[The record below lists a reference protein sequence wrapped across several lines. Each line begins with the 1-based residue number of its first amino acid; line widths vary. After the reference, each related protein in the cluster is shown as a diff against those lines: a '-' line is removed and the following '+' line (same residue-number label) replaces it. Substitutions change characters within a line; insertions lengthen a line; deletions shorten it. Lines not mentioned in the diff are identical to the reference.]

1 MTNQGL
7 AHARALGDA
16 VLMEGYALYPF
27 RASAPKN
34 RYRWAFGVLA
44 PRAWSEAGGCEPSWL
59 EAQVLVAGT
68 PTRLAGQLR
77 LFQIDRRSVE
87 DEAGRPVAALERG
100 GERVVAWDEG
110 RLHELDFE
118 VTGAPHQT
126 QDFALAGDRDV
137 EALPGGRV
145 VRERRA
151 LRGQLQITV
160 EPVAASQPLTRVSI
174 RVENLTPWDEVDA
187 PRERAMGAAFAS
199 THLVIGV
206 EDGELLSLID
216 PPDWARDAAASCRN
230 TRTFPVLAGPP
241 GAHDVMLAAPII
253 LYDHA
258 QLAPES
264 PGDMCDAT
272 EIDELL
278 ALRTLTLT
286 DDEKRQARA
295 TDARAAAIV
304 DRVEALPDEWLAR
317 LHGAARELHAGEMV
331 PRAAS
336 LLVPGRKVRLRAP
349 TRTTDAQDLLYAG
362 HVATIAELRHDVDGT
377 VFLCVTIDDDPAA
390 ELHDWYG
397 RYHYY
402 RPDEVDPL

>member
-1 MTNQGL
+1 MTNKGL

-68 PTRLAGQLR
+68 TTRLAGQLR
-77 LFQIDRRSVE
+77 LFQIDRRTVE
-87 DEAGRPVAALERG
+87 DDAGRPVPALERG

-137 EALPGGRV
+137 EVLPGGRI

-151 LRGQLQITV
+151 LRGQLQIAV
-160 EPVAASQPLTRVSI
+160 EPVAASRPLARVSL
-174 RVENLTPWDEVDA
+174 RVENLTPWDEPGA
-187 PRERAMGAAFAS
+187 PRERAIGAAFAS

-206 EDGELLSLID
+206 EDGELISLID
-216 PPDWARDAAASCRN
+216 PPDWARDAAAACRN

-278 ALRTLTLT
+278 ALRTLTMT

-317 LHGAARELHAGEMV
+317 LHGAARDLHAGEMV
-331 PRAAS
+331 PRAA
-336 LLVPGRKVRLRAP
+336 LPLVPGRKVRLRAP
-349 TRTTDAQDLLYAG
+349 ARNTDAQDLLYAG

>member
-1 MTNQGL
+1 MTASRI

-44 PRAWSEAGGCEPSWL
+44 PRAWSEVGGCEPWWL
-59 EAQVLVAGT
+59 EAEVLVAGA
-68 PTRLAGQLR
+68 PTRLEGQLR
-77 LFQIDRRSVE
+77 LFQIDRRTVE
-87 DEAGRPVAALERG
+87 DDAGRPVPALERG

-110 RLHELDFE
+110 RLHEIAFE
-118 VTGAPHQT
+118 VTGAPHQK
-126 QDFALAGDRDV
+126 QRFALAGERRV
-137 EALPGGRV
+137 EAVPGGRIV
-145 VRERRA
+145 HERRA
-151 LRGQLQITV
+151 LDGLLQIAV
-160 EPVAASQPLTRVSI
+160 EPVAASRPLVRVSI
-174 RVENLTPWDEVDA
+174 RVENVTPWAERDA
-187 PRERAMGAAFAS
+187 PREQAIAAAFAS

-206 EDGELLSLID
+206 EDGELISLLD
-216 PPDWARDAAASCRN
+216 PPDWAHDAAAGCRN
-230 TRTFPVLAGPP
+230 TRTFPVLVGPP

-304 DRVEALPDEWLAR
+304 DRVEALPDEWLGR

-331 PRAAS
+331 PHGTAPLA
-336 LLVPGRKVRLRAP
+336 PGRKVRLRAP
-349 TRTTDAQDLLYAG
+349 ARGTDAQDLLYAG

-402 RPDEVDPL
+402 RPDEVEPL